1 MASGGQSYHWSPASG
16 LSDTSVANPVAS
28 PNTTTQYNVT
38 VSSGACPSE
47 VDTVNVARNNLSVDA
62 GSNTNVSAGNNA
74 TLGGN
79 PAVNGGTTPYN
90 INWTPDSNFTS
101 GSSASDLNPEASFTA
116 TGTFTYTLEV
126 TDDEGCTVTDNVT
139 ITVTGGQLTADAG
152 TDDSVCAGS
161 GFAIGG
167 SPTASGGDSPY
178 SYAWSSPTTL
188 SDDTVANPTAF
199 PDTTTTYTVTVTD
212 NNNNTETDDITV
224 VVKDTPVVSAVNNPS
239 ICQGDDAPLGV
250 NVSGPTP
257 SSYSWTPISTLNDP
271 SATSPTAT
279 PLSTTTYTAEVTANN
294 GCVGTGNVT
303 VTLNPLPNADAG
315 SDTSICKGSSA
326 TLNASGGAS
335 YQWMPAATLDDNQSQ
350 SPVATPDSS
359 TTYTVTVQS
368 SDGCQN
374 TDDVVVTVNDNPDVS
389 IQQPVDDTTV
399 SDSILVESPAG
410 FASYSWSNGATSEDI
425 WVASSGIYSVT
436 ATDSTGCKD
445 ADTVTVTITGIDE
458 TGSDFAQSLSLQPN
472 PNSGF
477 FTITLGAESNI
488 EGELKVFNLH
498 GQVIREEQVMVQ
510 SGKKQMEMNLQ
521 NHSSGLYYVQLKTE
535 KGVLNK
541 KVVIR

>member
-1 MASGGQSYHWSPASG
+1 
-16 LSDTSVANPVAS
+16 
-28 PNTTTQYNVT
+28 
-38 VSSGACPSE
+38 
-47 VDTVNVARNNLSVDA
+47 
-62 GSNTNVSAGNNA
+62 
-74 TLGGN
+74 
-79 PAVNGGTTPYN
+79 
-90 INWTPDSNFTS
+90 
-101 GSSASDLNPEASFTA
+101 
-116 TGTFTYTLEV
+116 
-126 TDDEGCTVTDNVT
+126 
-139 ITVTGGQLTADAG
+139 
-152 TDDSVCAGS
+152 
-161 GFAIGG
+161 
-167 SPTASGGDSPY
+167 
-178 SYAWSSPTTL
+178 
-188 SDDTVANPTAF
+188 
-199 PDTTTTYTVTVTD
+199 
-212 NNNNTETDDITV
+212 
-224 VVKDTPVVSAVNNPS
+224 
-239 ICQGDDAPLGV
+239 
-250 NVSGPTP
+250 
-257 SSYSWTPISTLNDP
+257 
-271 SATSPTAT
+271 
-279 PLSTTTYTAEVTANN
+279 
-294 GCVGTGNVT
+294 
-303 VTLNPLPNADAG
+303 
-315 SDTSICKGSSA
+315 
-326 TLNASGGAS
+326 GGAS

-389 IQQPVDDTTV
+389 IQQPVGDTTV
-399 SDSILVESPAG
+399 NDSILVEAPAG

-477 FTITLGAESNI
+477 FTITLGAESNV